1 MDFFATITALEN
13 EDGKK
18 IFEVMVND
26 TISFCIKIFIF
37 LFVFYI
43 GKKLI
48 SIILSYIDLMSKD
61 RFDVGAR
68 QFSKSFVKLG
78 LYIILFLIGMLVFG
92 FKEQSIITMISAV
105 SLGIGISLKGFL
117 SNIAGGVV
125 ILFTRP
131 FTVGE
136 YIEVNGAFGE
146 VYKIDVFSTHINTL
160 DSKRVII
167 PNNVMLSSNVINH
180 DANEYRRIKLEIPV
194 SYECNQKKAVEILEN
209 ISKTF
214 EGLEH
219 DRRSFI
225 NIMEYADSSVNIYFI
240 VWTKREGYYRTRGN
254 LIAHIIEVFNKENIE
269 IPYNKLDVN
278 IKNIRGD

>member
-1 MDFFATITALEN
+1 MDFLATITALEN

-26 TISFCIKIFIF
+26 TISFCIRIFIF

-48 SIILSYIDLMSKD
+48 NIVLSYIDIMSKD
-61 RFDVGAR
+61 RFDIGAR

-194 SYECNQKKAVEILEN
+194 SYESDQKKAVEILEN
-209 ISKTF
+209 ISKTYD
-214 EGLEH
+214 GLEH
-219 DRRSFI
+219 NRNSFI
-225 NIMEYADSSVNIYFI
+225 NIMEYADSSVNILFI
-240 VWTKREGYYRTRGN
+240 VWAKREGYYRTRGN
-254 LIAHIIEVFNKENIE
+254 LMAHIIEVFNKENIE
-269 IPYNKLDVN
+269 IPYNKLDIN
-278 IKNIRGD
+278 LKNIRGD